1 MSPTPYSVRPSD
13 NPPPIGSRVVLAHLL
28 SGVLNAPGSP
38 TVPLDW
44 RAVRRASREGTWA
57 KAAYARAV
65 HTVAGSEVF
74 CPPWREGQEGHWMH
88 GTRFDVDYTPNE
100 PLRAVEALFVAAG
113 FPKPHAYPLKTT
125 LSLHDGVVSAAWG
138 YGGEYVWYHP
148 LADGR
153 VLVSTRVLRLTAEQ
167 AETLAE
173 GKHPDVEVLT
183 MASGA
188 GVFRWTDYL
197 RNVIGLPDSAPA

>member
-1 MSPTPYSVRPSD
+1 MPTTPQSAQAGSD
-13 NPPPIGSRVVLAHLL
+13 RAQDRSGTLA
-28 SGVLNAPGSP
+28 
-38 TVPLDW
+38 
-44 RAVRRASREGTWA
+44 ASR
-57 KAAYARAV
+57 
-65 HTVAGSEVF
+65 
-74 CPPWREGQEGHWMH
+74 CPKRSGGHRSSST
-88 GTRFDVDYTPNE
+88 GGRC
-100 PLRAVEALFVAAG
+100 
-113 FPKPHAYPLKTT
+113 
-125 LSLHDGVVSAAWG
+125 
-138 YGGEYVWYHP
+138 GGEYVWYHP